1 MSIALTLALL
11 LATTFPS
18 NSPTGWMQPAS
29 FRLQLGMTEK
39 AALER
44 ARTLGLEEAPSKEK
58 GVKAFAYGD
67 QRTVVMKFERGKLLS
82 IRFELVD
89 FLPGVRKAFE
99 EQQKLLSAR
108 LGPPS
113 QKVGE
118 TVVIYDK
125 TRPNVFVVANIDPAS
140 DAGKQGLG
148 MLVVRYFEPAAD

>member
-1 MSIALTLALL
+1 VSIALTFALL

-29 FRLQLGMTEK
+29 FRLSLGMSEK
-39 AALER
+39 AVLQR
-44 ARTLGLEEAPSKEK
+44 VKTLGLEAASSKEK
-58 GVKAFAYGD
+58 GVKVFAYGD
-67 QRTVVMKFERGKLLS
+67 QRTLVLKFEKGTLRS

-89 FLPGVRKAFE
+89 FLPGVRKAFQ

-108 LGPPS
+108 LGPPN
-113 QKVGE
+113 QKVGD

-125 TRPNVFVVANIDPAS
+125 TKPNVFVVANVDPAS